1 MKKCFKCKK
10 EKPLSEF
17 YVHKRM
23 KDGYLNKCKECN
35 KIDVKENYQ
44 KNVTNPEFVEKERKR
59 CRDKHLRLYSRALK
73 HYHKYTIKQKWVDK
87 YPEKRIAQIK
97 SQRMGKDKPVGS
109 EEKHHWSYL
118 KDHWQDVIWLTKK
131 HHMKSHRFLIYDQER
146 FMYRRFDTLELLDT
160 KERHEAFIKYC
171 IKAFED

>member
-73 HYHKYTIKQKWVDK
+73 HYHKYTIKQK
-87 YPEKRIAQIK
+87 
-97 SQRMGKDKPVGS
+97 
-109 EEKHHWSYL
+109 
-118 KDHWQDVIWLTKK
+118 
-131 HHMKSHRFLIYDQER
+131 
-146 FMYRRFDTLELLDT
+146 
-160 KERHEAFIKYC
+160 
-171 IKAFED
+171 